1 MKTKSIF
8 YFALILLTAFAVN
21 ITFAHCDTMEGPVVA
36 DAKKAIEHNNVN
48 YVLKWIKADEEKE
61 VIDAFTLT
69 MKVRNQSTDAKELAD
84 KYFFETLVRI
94 HRNGEGVPYTGIK
107 PYGTPIDKKIAAAD
121 KAIEIGDL
129 APLKSLVSAGMLPEL
144 TKLFEKVMSLKN
156 FDVNNV
162 AAGREY
168 VEAYVQFFHYAEQE
182 SEGCNHKE
190 KSVQHEH

>member
-8 YFALILLTAFAVN
+8 YLALILLTVFTVK
-21 ITFAHCDTMEGPVVA
+21 FSYAHCDTMEGPVVA

-48 YVLKWIKADEEKE
+48 YVLKWVAAVEEKE
-61 VIDAFTLT
+61 IIEAFALS
-69 MKVRNQSTDAKELAD
+69 MKVRNLSPDAKELAD

-107 PYGTPIDKKIAAAD
+107 PYGTPIDKKISAAD
-121 KAIEIGDL
+121 KAIETGDL
-129 APLKSLVSAGMLPEL
+129 APLKPMVSSDMLPEL
-144 TKLFEKVMSLKN
+144 TERFDKVMSLKN

-162 AAGREY
+162 AAGRKY

-182 SEGCNHKE
+182 GEGCNHKE
-190 KSVQHEH
+190 KRTQHEH

>member
-1 MKTKSIF
+1 MKLKSVF
-8 YFALILLTAFAVN
+8 YLAVILLTAFAMKLSY
-21 ITFAHCDTMEGPVVA
+21 AHCDTMEGPVIA
-36 DAKKAIEHNNVN
+36 DAKKAIELNNVN
-48 YVLKWIKADEEKE
+48 YVLKWVKASEEKE
-61 VIDAFTLT
+61 VTDAFALT
-69 MKVRNQSTDAKELAD
+69 MKVRNLSNDAKELAD

-129 APLKSLVSAGMLPEL
+129 TPLKTLVSYDMIPEL
-144 TKLFEKVMSLKN
+144 TKRFEKVMSLKN

-168 VEAYVQFFHYAEQE
+168 VEAYVQFFHYAEKE
-182 SEGCNHKE
+182 GEGCNHK
-190 KSVQHEH
+190 